1 MHTRWKPLAVWV
13 SLLAAGPAFAGGV
26 RGTVSFSGAAPKL
39 PPFPVTKDQNTCG
52 QSARDESVVVAAGK
66 LKNVVLT
73 VKGPAA
79 GPPAQAKVVLDQIKC
94 HYVPHVQVAPVGST
108 LDIVNSDPVLHNIH
122 GYLGQATA
130 FNLAMPMK
138 NQRIPRKLDRAGVI
152 RVKCDVHDWMHAW
165 VVVADGPAAV
175 SGDDGRFD
183 IGNVAPGT
191 YTVTAWHEKFGEKAA
206 QVTVPA
212 SGDATVDF
220 TFGS

>member
-1 MHTRWKPLAVWV
+1 MHTRWKPLAFGAA
-13 SLLAAGPAFAGGV
+13 LLAAAPALASEV
-26 RGTVSFSGAAPKL
+26 RGTISFSGAAPKL

-52 QSARDESVVVAAGK
+52 RSVPDESVVVAAGK
-66 LKNVVLT
+66 LKNVVVT

-79 GPPAQAKVVLDQIKC
+79 GPPTAATVVLDQARC
-94 HYVPHVQVAPVGST
+94 HYLPHVQVAPVGST
-108 LDIVNSDPVLHNIH
+108 LEIVNSDPVLHNIH

-138 NQRIPRKLDRAGVI
+138 GQKIPRKLGKAGLI

-165 VVVADGPAAV
+165 VVVVDGPAAV

-183 IGNVAPGT
+183 VKDVPPGA
-191 YTVTAWHEKFGEKAA
+191 YTVTAWHEKYGEKTA